1 LYIVSRYEFSK
12 KSTSKKTAAI
22 QLGRGGNMAAATY
35 GNENLIIARRGVK
48 WGAVWAGVFTFVAIE
63 SVFGMLAVAI
73 FVSPVNPAAVHPI
86 TGLSVG
92 ASIWAVVLTVIAMF
106 VAGLITGRLA
116 EVSTRN
122 EGAIHGQAMFGLSV
136 LGVLLLTLLAG
147 VGLTTAAAASPV
159 AHVVNGLAAI
169 GWATFIALILGWLG
183 AMIGGSMAVRQ
194 RRDAAVQPIR
204 NVAA

>member
-1 LYIVSRYEFSK
+1 
-12 KSTSKKTAAI
+12 
-22 QLGRGGNMAAATY
+22 MAAATY
-35 GNENLIIARRGVK
+35 GNENLIAARRGVK

-92 ASIWAVVLTVIAMF
+92 ASIWAIVLTVIAMY

-122 EGAIHGQAMFGLSV
+122 EGAAHGQAMFGLSV
-136 LGVLLLTLLAG
+136 LGALILTLLAG
-147 VGLTTAAAASPV
+147 VGMTTAAAGVSSPV
-159 AHVVNGLAAI
+159 AHVVNTLAGM
-169 GWATFIALILGWLG
+169 GWATFVALLLGWLG
-183 AMIGGSMAVRQ
+183 AMMGGSMAVRRQ
-194 RRDAAVQPIR
+194 REAAVQPIR

>member
-1 LYIVSRYEFSK
+1 
-12 KSTSKKTAAI
+12 
-22 QLGRGGNMAAATY
+22 MAAATY
-35 GNENLIIARRGVK
+35 ANENLIVARRGVK
-48 WGAVWAGVFTFVAIE
+48 WGAVWAGVFTFAAIE
-63 SVFGMLAVAI
+63 AVFGMLAVAI

-92 ASIWAVVLTVIAMF
+92 ASIWAIVLTVIAMY
-106 VAGLITGRLA
+106 VAGMITGRLA

-122 EGAIHGQAMFGLSV
+122 EGAALGQVMFGLSV

-147 VGLTTAAAASPV
+147 VGMAAGAAAASPV
-159 AHVVNGLAAI
+159 AHVVNALAGI

-183 AMIGGSMAVRQ
+183 AMIGGSMAVRP